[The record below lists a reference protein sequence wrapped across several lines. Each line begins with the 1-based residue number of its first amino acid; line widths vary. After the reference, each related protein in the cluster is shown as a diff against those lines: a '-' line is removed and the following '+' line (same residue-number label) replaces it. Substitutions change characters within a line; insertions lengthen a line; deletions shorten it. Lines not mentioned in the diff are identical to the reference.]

1 MFLSIFMDL
10 WTEKQKIGVTQQI
23 FNYALAGILF
33 IFTKEYFATI
43 INKCIYFTIMIR
55 DIHNVY
61 MPKKKVSILQKYL
74 KFVVNVLKGAAKVEF
89 SAIIV
94 NVKI

>member
-1 MFLSIFMDL
+1 
-10 WTEKQKIGVTQQI
+10 
-23 FNYALAGILF
+23 
-33 IFTKEYFATI
+33 
-43 INKCIYFTIMIR
+43 MIR